1 MICWHLLQHADT
13 VKDKGLIRQLNSDPL
28 TRRARPYWK
37 GLPLHKWSTSQTR
50 EVMYKSLLE
59 ENITACGMDGHKQQ
73 RPHFSLSLN
82 WVESTNI
89 NEQSAYVN
97 WPTFVQQW

>member
-1 MICWHLLQHADT
+1 
-13 VKDKGLIRQLNSDPL
+13 
-28 TRRARPYWK
+28 
-37 GLPLHKWSTSQTR
+37 
-50 EVMYKSLLE
+50 MYKSLLE

>member
-1 MICWHLLQHADT
+1 MSHLITIFILNNQDVIKLQY
-13 VKDKGLIRQLNSDPL
+13 Q
-28 TRRARPYWK
+28 
-37 GLPLHKWSTSQTR
+37 
-50 EVMYKSLLE
+50 
-59 ENITACGMDGHKQQ
+59 QQ

>member
-1 MICWHLLQHADT
+1 
-13 VKDKGLIRQLNSDPL
+13 
-28 TRRARPYWK
+28 
-37 GLPLHKWSTSQTR
+37 
-50 EVMYKSLLE
+50 MYKSLLE

-82 WVESTNI
+82 RVESINI
-89 NEQSAYVN
+89 NEQSVYVN

>member
-1 MICWHLLQHADT
+1 MVNQ
-13 VKDKGLIRQLNSDPL
+13 S
-28 TRRARPYWK
+28 
-37 GLPLHKWSTSQTR
+37 TR

-89 NEQSAYVN
+89 NEQSVYVN